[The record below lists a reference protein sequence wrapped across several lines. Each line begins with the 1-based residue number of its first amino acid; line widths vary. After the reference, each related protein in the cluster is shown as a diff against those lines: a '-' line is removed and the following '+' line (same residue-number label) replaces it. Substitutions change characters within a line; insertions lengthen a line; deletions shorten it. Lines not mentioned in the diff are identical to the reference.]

1 MNEGCAVDLSIVVP
15 TFNEAPNVA
24 ELVRRIAAATEG
36 LEREILFVDDST
48 DDTPAEVERAAAVT
62 PMPVRLVHR
71 ETPAAGLGG
80 AVVEGIRLARA
91 DICIVMDGDLQHPP
105 EVIPEMLRAQQRTGA
120 GIVAASRYTGGGAA
134 TGLADAVRTAV
145 SRGATLLTKAMF
157 PLRLRDSTDP
167 MTGYFLVDR
176 TQLDLDRLRPRG
188 FKILLEILAR
198 NDIAVAEVPFD
209 FAERSAGSSKAS
221 MRQGMRFLAQLSVL
235 KFGKMSG
242 FALIGAVGAVA
253 NIGIMAG
260 LTHLGM
266 SYIWAAIIA
275 AEVTIVGNFVL
286 QERFVFRE
294 MLGNA
299 SARWLRFAKS
309 FSFNN
314 AEALIRIPVLALLVE
329 TWHIS
334 SVLAAAITLAVA
346 FVARFAFHSLV
357 VYAPQREG
365 APSRRR
371 VLAQKIDEQAMQPG
385 EL

>member
-1 MNEGCAVDLSIVVP
+1 MDLSIIVP
-15 TFNEAPNVA
+15 TFNEAPNIA
-24 ELVRRIAAATEG
+24 ELVRRIQAATDG
-36 LEREILFVDDST
+36 LDREILFVDDST
-48 DDTPAEVERAAAVT
+48 DDTPAAVERVAAAT
-62 PMPVRLVHR
+62 QIPVRLVHR
-71 ETPAAGLGG
+71 DAPTAGLGG
-80 AVVEGIRLARA
+80 AVLEGLRLAES

-105 EVIPEMLRAQQRTGA
+105 ETIPDMLRARQRTGA
-120 GIVAASRYTGGGAA
+120 GIVAASRYTGGGDA
-134 TGLADAVRTAV
+134 TGLADAMRTAV

-157 PLRLRDSTDP
+157 PLRLRNSTDP

-198 NDIAVAEVPFD
+198 NDVVLAEVPFD

-221 MRQGMRFLAQLSVL
+221 VRQGLRFLTQLSVL

-242 FALIGAVGAVA
+242 FALIGAIGAVA

-260 LTHLGM
+260 LTHVGM
-266 SYIWAAIIA
+266 SYVWAAVIA
-275 AEVTIVGNFVL
+275 AEVTILGNFFL

-334 SVLAAAITLAVA
+334 SVLAAAITLAIA

-371 VLAQKIDEQAMQPG
+371 AIAQKLDEQAMQPG

>member
-1 MNEGCAVDLSIVVP
+1 VDLSIVIP
-15 TFNEAPNVA
+15 TFNEAPNIA

-36 LEREILFVDDST
+36 LDREILFVDDST
-48 DDTPAEVERAAAVT
+48 DATPAEVQRVAASA
-62 PMPVRLVHR
+62 PLPVRLIHR
-71 ETPAAGLGG
+71 DVPVAGLGG
-80 AVVEGIRLARA
+80 AVLDGLRLAEA

-105 EVIPEMLRAQQRTGA
+105 EVIPDMLRAQRRTGA

-167 MTGYFLVDR
+167 MTGFFLDN
-176 TQLDLDRLRPRG
+176 LRPRG

-198 NDIAVAEVPFD
+198 NDVAMPEVPFD

-221 MRQGMRFLAQLSVL
+221 VRQGLRFLAQLSVL

-242 FALIGAVGAVA
+242 FALIGALGAVA

-260 LTHLGM
+260 LTRLGM
-266 SYIWAAIIA
+266 SYVWAAIIA
-275 AEVTIVGNFVL
+275 AEVTIVGNFLL

-334 SVLAAAITLAVA
+334 SVLAATITLAVA

-371 VLAQKIDEQAMQPG
+371 VFAQKVDEQAMQPG

>member
-1 MNEGCAVDLSIVVP
+1 VDLSIVVP
-15 TFNEAPNVA
+15 TFNEAPNIA
-24 ELVRRIAAATEG
+24 ELVRRIASATEG
-36 LEREILFVDDST
+36 LDREILFVDDST
-48 DDTPAEVERAAAVT
+48 DATPAEIERVAASA
-62 PMPVRLVHR
+62 PLPVRLIHR
-71 ETPAAGLGG
+71 DIPIAGLGG
-80 AVVEGIRLARA
+80 AVLDGLRSAEA

-105 EVIPEMLRAQQRTGA
+105 EVIPDMRRAQRRTGA

-167 MTGYFLVDR
+167 MTGFFLVDR
-176 TQLDLDRLRPRG
+176 THVDLDDLRPRG

-198 NDIAVAEVPFD
+198 NDVAMTEVPFD

-221 MRQGMRFLAQLSVL
+221 VRQGLRFLAQLSVL

-242 FALIGAVGAVA
+242 FALIGALGAVA

-260 LTHLGM
+260 LTRLGM
-266 SYIWAAIIA
+266 PYVWAAIIA
-275 AEVTIVGNFVL
+275 AELTIVGNFLL

-309 FSFNN
+309 FTFNN

-334 SVLAAAITLAVA
+334 SVLAATITLAVA

-357 VYAPQREG
+357 VYAPKREG

-371 VLAQKIDEQAMQPG
+371 VFAQKVDEQAMQPG

>member
-1 MNEGCAVDLSIVVP
+1 MDLSIIVP
-15 TFNEAPNVA
+15 TFNEAPNIV
-24 ELVRRIAAATEG
+24 ELVRRIEAATEG

-48 DDTPAEVERAAAVT
+48 DDTPATVERVAAAT
-62 PMPVRLVHR
+62 QMPVRLVHR
-71 ETPAAGLGG
+71 DAPTAGLGG
-80 AVVEGIRLARA
+80 AVLEGLRLAES

-105 EVIPEMLRAQQRTGA
+105 ETIPDMLRAQRRTGA
-120 GIVAASRYTGGGAA
+120 GIVAASRYTGGGDA
-134 TGLADAVRTAV
+134 TGLADAMRTAV

-157 PLRLRDSTDP
+157 PLRLRNSTDP

-176 TQLDLDRLRPRG
+176 TQLDLDGLRPRG

-198 NDIAVAEVPFD
+198 NDVVLAEVPFD

-221 MRQGMRFLAQLSVL
+221 IRQGLRFLTQLSVL

-242 FALIGAVGAVA
+242 FALIGAIGAVA

-266 SYIWAAIIA
+266 SYVWAAVIA
-275 AEVTIVGNFVL
+275 AEVTILGNFFL

-329 TWHIS
+329 TWHTS
-334 SVLAAAITLAVA
+334 SVLAATITLAVA

-371 VLAQKIDEQAMQPG
+371 ALARKLDEQAMQPG

>member
-1 MNEGCAVDLSIVVP
+1 MDLSIVVP
-15 TFNEAPNVA
+15 TFNESPNIA
-24 ELVRRIAAATEG
+24 ELVHRIAIATAG

-48 DDTPAEVERAAAVT
+48 DDTPAEIERVAAT
-62 PMPVRLVHR
+62 SGLPVRLIHR
-71 ETPAAGLGG
+71 SAPTAGLGG
-80 AVVEGIRLARA
+80 AVVEGLRSAHSDL
-91 DICIVMDGDLQHPP
+91 CVVMDGDLQHPP
-105 EVIPEMLRAQQRTGA
+105 EVIPEMVRMHRRTGA
-120 GIVAASRYTGGGAA
+120 DVVAASRYTGGGHA

-167 MTGYFLVDR
+167 MTGFFLVDR
-176 TQLDLDRLRPRG
+176 SRLDVDRLRPRG

-198 NDIAVAEVPFD
+198 GDMSVAEVPFD
-209 FAERSAGSSKAS
+209 FAERSAGDSKAS
-221 MRQGMRFLAQLSVL
+221 FRQGMRFLAQLSVL

-242 FALIGAVGAVA
+242 FALIGALGAVA
-253 NIGIMAG
+253 NIGIMAA
-260 LTHLGM
+260 LTHAGM
-266 SYIWAAIIA
+266 SYIWAAVIA
-275 AEVTIVGNFVL
+275 AEVTIVGNFLL

-294 MLGNA
+294 MLGSA
-299 SARWLRFAKS
+299 SARWVRFAKS

-314 AEALIRIPVLALLVE
+314 VEALVRIPMLALLVE

-334 SVLAAAITLAVA
+334 SVLAAAITLAIA

-371 VLAQKIDEQAMQPG
+371 AFAQRIDEQAMQPG

>member
-1 MNEGCAVDLSIVVP
+1 MDLSIIVP
-15 TFNEAPNVA
+15 TFNEAPNIA
-24 ELVRRIAAATEG
+24 ELVRRIQAATDG
-36 LEREILFVDDST
+36 LDREILFVDDST
-48 DDTPAEVERAAAVT
+48 DDTPAAVERVAAAT
-62 PMPVRLVHR
+62 QIPVRLVHR
-71 ETPAAGLGG
+71 DAPTAGLGG
-80 AVVEGIRLARA
+80 AVLEGLRLAES

-105 EVIPEMLRAQQRTGA
+105 ETIPDMLRARQRTGA
-120 GIVAASRYTGGGAA
+120 GIVAASRYTGGGDA
-134 TGLADAVRTAV
+134 TGLADAMRTAV

-157 PLRLRDSTDP
+157 PLRLRNSTDP

-198 NDIAVAEVPFD
+198 NDVILAEVPFD

-221 MRQGMRFLAQLSVL
+221 VRQGLRFLTQLSVL

-242 FALIGAVGAVA
+242 FALIGAIGAVA

-260 LTHLGM
+260 LTHVGM
-266 SYIWAAIIA
+266 SYVWAAVIA
-275 AEVTIVGNFVL
+275 AEVTILGNFFL

-346 FVARFAFHSLV
+346 FVARFVFHSLV

-371 VLAQKIDEQAMQPG
+371 ALAQKLDEQAMQPG

>member
-1 MNEGCAVDLSIVVP
+1 
-15 TFNEAPNVA
+15 
-24 ELVRRIAAATEG
+24 
-36 LEREILFVDDST
+36 
-48 DDTPAEVERAAAVT
+48 
-62 PMPVRLVHR
+62 
-71 ETPAAGLGG
+71 
-80 AVVEGIRLARA
+80 
-91 DICIVMDGDLQHPP
+91 
-105 EVIPEMLRAQQRTGA
+105 
-120 GIVAASRYTGGGAA
+120 
-134 TGLADAVRTAV
+134 
-145 SRGATLLTKAMF
+145 MF

-167 MTGYFLVDR
+167 MTGFFLVDR
-176 TQLDLDRLRPRG
+176 THVDLDNLRPRG

-198 NDIAVAEVPFD
+198 NDVAMTEVPFD

-221 MRQGMRFLAQLSVL
+221 VRQGLRFLAQLSVL

-242 FALIGAVGAVA
+242 FALIGALGAVA

-260 LTHLGM
+260 LTRLGM
-266 SYIWAAIIA
+266 SYVWAAIIA
-275 AEVTIVGNFVL
+275 AEVTIVGNFLL

-334 SVLAAAITLAVA
+334 SVLAATITLAVA

-371 VLAQKIDEQAMQPG
+371 VFAQKVDEQAMQPG

>member
-1 MNEGCAVDLSIVVP
+1 MNEGYAMDLSIVVP
-15 TFNEAPNVA
+15 TFNEAPNIA
-24 ELVRRIAAATEG
+24 ELVGRIEAATAG
-36 LEREILFVDDST
+36 LHREILFVDDST
-48 DDTPAEVERAAAVT
+48 DDTPGVIERVAAESA
-62 PMPVRLVHR
+62 MPIRLIHR
-71 ETPAAGLGG
+71 KDPVAGLGG
-80 AVVEGIRLARA
+80 AVVEGLRA
-91 DICIVMDGDLQHPP
+91 AGSDLCIVMDSDLQHPP
-105 EVIPEMLRAQQRTGA
+105 EVIPALLRAHGHSGA
-120 GIVAASRYTGGGAA
+120 GIVAASRYMADGHAS
-134 TGLADAVRTAV
+134 GLADALRTAV

-167 MTGYFLVDR
+167 MTGFFLVDR
-176 TQLDLDRLRPRG
+176 TRLDLDRLRPRG

-209 FAERSAGSSKAS
+209 FAQRSAGDSKAS
-221 MRQGMRFLAQLSVL
+221 VRQGMRFLAQLSLL

-242 FALIGAVGAVA
+242 FALIGAIGAVA

-260 LTHLGM
+260 LTTLGM

-294 MLGNA
+294 MLGSA

-334 SVLAAAITLAVA
+334 SVLAATITLAAA
-346 FVARFAFHSLV
+346 FIARFAFHSLV

-371 VLAQKIDEQAMQPG
+371 TLTRKIDEQAMQPG

>member
-1 MNEGCAVDLSIVVP
+1 VDLSIVVP
-15 TFNEAPNVA
+15 TFNEAPNIA
-24 ELVRRIAAATEG
+24 ELVRRIASATEG
-36 LEREILFVDDST
+36 LDREILFVDDST
-48 DDTPAEVERAAAVT
+48 DATPAEIERVAASA
-62 PMPVRLVHR
+62 PLPVRLIHR
-71 ETPAAGLGG
+71 DIPIAGLGG
-80 AVVEGIRLARA
+80 AVLDGLRSAEA

-105 EVIPEMLRAQQRTGA
+105 EVIPDMRRAQRRTGA
-120 GIVAASRYTGGGAA
+120 GLVAASRYTGGGAA

-167 MTGYFLVDR
+167 MTGFFLVDR
-176 TQLDLDRLRPRG
+176 THVDLDDLRPRG

-198 NDIAVAEVPFD
+198 NDVAMTEVPFD

-221 MRQGMRFLAQLSVL
+221 VRQGLRFLAQLSVL

-242 FALIGAVGAVA
+242 FALIGALGAVA

-260 LTHLGM
+260 LTRLGM
-266 SYIWAAIIA
+266 PYVWAAIIA
-275 AEVTIVGNFVL
+275 AELTIVGNFLL

-309 FSFNN
+309 FTFNN

-334 SVLAAAITLAVA
+334 SVLAATITLAVA

-357 VYAPQREG
+357 VYAPKREG

-371 VLAQKIDEQAMQPG
+371 VFAQKVDEQAMQPG

>member
-1 MNEGCAVDLSIVVP
+1 MDLSVIVP
-15 TFNEAPNVA
+15 TFNEAPNIA
-24 ELVRRIAAATEG
+24 ELVRRIEAATQG
-36 LEREILFVDDST
+36 LTREVLFVDDST
-48 DDTPAEVERAAAVT
+48 DDTPAVVREVSRTAHV
-62 PMPVRLVHR
+62 PVRLVHR
-71 ETPAAGLGG
+71 ESPTAGLGG
-80 AVVEGIRLARA
+80 AVLEGLRLAQA
-91 DICIVMDGDLQHPP
+91 DLCIVMDGDLQHPP
-105 EVIPEMLRAQQRTGA
+105 ETIPHMLRAQQRTGV
-120 GIVAASRYTGGGAA
+120 GVVAASRYTGGGDA

-145 SRGATLLTKAMF
+145 SRGATMLTKAMF

-167 MTGYFLVDR
+167 MTGFFLVDR
-176 TQLDLDRLRPRG
+176 TRLDLDRLRPRG

-198 NDIAVAEVPFD
+198 NDLSLTEVPFD

-221 MRQGMRFLAQLSVL
+221 LRQGMRFLAQLSVL

-242 FALIGAVGAVA
+242 FALIGAIGAVA

-266 SYIWAAIIA
+266 PYIWAAIIA
-275 AEVTIVGNFVL
+275 AEVTIVGNFLL

-294 MLGNA
+294 MLGTA

-314 AEALIRIPVLALLVE
+314 TEALIRIPVLALLVE

-334 SVLAAAITLAVA
+334 SVLAATITLAVA

-357 VYAPQREG
+357 VYAPKREG

-371 VLAQKIDEQAMQPG
+371 VFAQKIDEQAMQPG

>member
-1 MNEGCAVDLSIVVP
+1 VDLSIIVP
-15 TFNEAPNVA
+15 TFNEAPNIA
-24 ELVRRIAAATEG
+24 ELVRRIQAATDG
-36 LEREILFVDDST
+36 LDREILFVDDST
-48 DDTPAEVERAAAVT
+48 DETPAAVERVAAAT
-62 PMPVRLVHR
+62 QIPVRLVHR
-71 ETPAAGLGG
+71 DAPTAGLGG
-80 AVVEGIRLARA
+80 AVLEGLRLAES

-105 EVIPEMLRAQQRTGA
+105 ETIPDMLRARQRTGA
-120 GIVAASRYTGGGAA
+120 GIVAASRYTGGGDA
-134 TGLADAVRTAV
+134 TGLADAMRTAV

-157 PLRLRDSTDP
+157 PLRLRNSTDP

-198 NDIAVAEVPFD
+198 NDVILAEVPFD

-221 MRQGMRFLAQLSVL
+221 VRQGLRFLTQLSVL

-242 FALIGAVGAVA
+242 FALIGAIGAVA

-260 LTHLGM
+260 LTHVGM
-266 SYIWAAIIA
+266 SYVWAAVIA
-275 AEVTIVGNFVL
+275 AEVTILGNFFL

-334 SVLAAAITLAVA
+334 SVLAAAITLAIA

-371 VLAQKIDEQAMQPG
+371 ALAQKLDEQAMQPG